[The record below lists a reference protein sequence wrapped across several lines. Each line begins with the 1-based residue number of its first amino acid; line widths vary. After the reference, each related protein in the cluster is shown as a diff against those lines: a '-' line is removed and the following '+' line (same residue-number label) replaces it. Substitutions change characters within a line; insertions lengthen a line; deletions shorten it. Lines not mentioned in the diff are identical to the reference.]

1 MTTARTCK
9 RPARVTCREAGKL
22 LTFRRHRRSG
32 FAPRR
37 VKRINERNPVRGG
50 VNKKM
55 TIHEAINKVMD
66 EVGYVKKSKA
76 ANLNY
81 SFAGEAALIAA
92 LRPAMV
98 ENGIYMSVS
107 KVHNITRENYTTAKG
122 TAMVNTVIHATVK
135 FTHTSG
141 ESIDVDAVGEGSD
154 SGDKSA
160 NKAMTGLYKY
170 ALRQTFCIETGDDPD
185 KYASEERA
193 AEKPHVINR
202 TALIARYTD
211 RLARAA
217 ALGINVKE
225 WELTDK
231 MTDDEI
237 IKLGVSLNVE
247 IEKTNAKK
255 QGKAEQFNEG
265 YVGQEHQ

>member
-135 FTHTSG
+135 FTHISG
-141 ESIDVDAVGEGSD
+141 ESIEVDAVGEGSD

-185 KYASEERA
+185 KYASEERGDPEIVSDELWGRWTALVIRAEKLKVRHPVVERAKVKASKLGEIGAELKASVEA
-193 AEKPHVINR
+193 AEAQAK
-202 TALIARYTD
+202 A
-211 RLARAA
+211 
-217 ALGINVKE
+217 GE
-225 WELTDK
+225 
-231 MTDDEI
+231 
-237 IKLGVSLNVE
+237 
-247 IEKTNAKK
+247 NA
-255 QGKAEQFNEG
+255 
-265 YVGQEHQ
+265 

>member
-1 MTTARTCK
+1 
-9 RPARVTCREAGKL
+9 
-22 LTFRRHRRSG
+22 
-32 FAPRR
+32 
-37 VKRINERNPVRGG
+37 
-50 VNKKM
+50 M

-107 KVHNITRENYTTAKG
+107 KVNNITRENYTTAKG

-141 ESIDVDAVGEGSD
+141 ESIEVDAVGEGSD

-185 KYASEERA
+185 KYASEERGDPEIVSDELWGRWTALVIRAEKLKVRHPVVERAKVKASKLGEIGAELKASVEA
-193 AEKPHVINR
+193 AEAQAK
-202 TALIARYTD
+202 A
-211 RLARAA
+211 
-217 ALGINVKE
+217 GE
-225 WELTDK
+225 
-231 MTDDEI
+231 
-237 IKLGVSLNVE
+237 
-247 IEKTNAKK
+247 NA
-255 QGKAEQFNEG
+255 
-265 YVGQEHQ
+265 